1 MSKTNKK
8 FTEDYKKEI
17 VKLITELGKKPVD
30 VAKDIGVT
38 PTSIRRWIQSYSTH
52 GEAAFSGKGNLR
64 PDDAAQRALEK
75 ENKDLKEENAILK
88 KAMAIFSRDV
98 R

>member
-1 MSKTNKK
+1 MSNKNK

-17 VKLITELGKKPVD
+17 VKLVTELGKKPTD

-38 PTSIRRWIQSYSTH
+38 PTSIRRWVKQYSIH
-52 GEAAFSGKGNLR
+52 GENAFPGKGKLR
-64 PDDAAQRALEK
+64 PEDAEQKRLEK
-75 ENKDLKEENAILK
+75 ENKDLKEEIAILK

-98 R
+98 K